1 MQNINAINKQWHSLP
16 ADVPSRRAPR
26 VRRDM
31 TGAWSHTKLIPT
43 PCARTAIAME
53 RSQTACP
60 RMGSAGQLLPMLNP
74 RCTDHNVARTMTRIN
89 GIAYRVL
96 PWALGRAPA
105 EQSGAVAQWRRSR
118 EHSSQA
124 SSTPKSSTLN
134 QVSGGCWTAPWR
146 CSGASISIGET
157 DSVQTARY
165 QGRCAMRMDQ
175 AIFPTNTCSWQV
187 AKVPRY
193 HSGSAHWGSR
203 DPSRAKRST
212 VAQRLPRPS

>member
-1 MQNINAINKQWHSLP
+1 MCVHCDCHGALP
-16 ADVPSRRAPR
+16 NSMSSYR
-26 VRRDM
+26 
-31 TGAWSHTKLIPT
+31 L
-43 PCARTAIAME
+43 ARLV
-53 RSQTACP
+53 SC
-60 RMGSAGQLLPMLNP
+60 SPMVNP

-96 PWALGRAPA
+96 PWALGRARA

-124 SSTPKSSTLN
+124 SSTATHPKVLDSA
-134 QVSGGCWTAPWR
+134 SGERRVLDRAVEIFR
-146 CSGASISIGET
+146 GEHQHREAEG
-157 DSVQTARY
+157 VQTARY
-165 QGRCAMRMDQ
+165 HGCCAMGMDQ
-175 AIFPTNTCSWQV
+175 AIFPTNTCSWLV

-212 VAQRLPRPS
+212 VAQRLPRQSWRRITSTQQEAVSKATSAVTPGVHARTGRSAL